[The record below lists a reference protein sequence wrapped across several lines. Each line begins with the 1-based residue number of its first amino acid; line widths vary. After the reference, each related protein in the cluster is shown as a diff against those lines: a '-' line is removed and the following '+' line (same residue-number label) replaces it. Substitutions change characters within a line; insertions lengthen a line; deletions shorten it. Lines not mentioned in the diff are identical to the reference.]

1 MAGSPYIALR
11 NRTLVMWEAAE
22 CPSPGKRPSEGD
34 VVATR
39 PDGSKVLRYQIW
51 TPLRGFDGAV
61 TESALF
67 AGMGVDFIK
76 DLPAAG
82 KLVERLWRECQA
94 AAPSADSAGLGIKIR

>member
-61 TESALF
+61 TESACWD
-67 AGMGVDFIK
+67 G
-76 DLPAAG
+76 
-82 KLVERLWRECQA
+82 R
-94 AAPSADSAGLGIKIR
+94 